1 MGRILF
7 GRMLGAN
14 IIGAHIIGARIEHF
28 IVIYRRFC
36 ACAPIFRQKKQE
48 NGEGIRF
55 PAVNVLVFTEKE
67 GDGLAILPVKGLC
80 CSRLLRPQYNTP
92 KVNLR

>member
-1 MGRILF
+1 MGHILLE
-7 GRMLGAN
+7 RKL
-14 IIGAHIIGARIEHF
+14 EHF

-36 ACAPIFRQKKQE
+36 ACTPIFRQKKQE

-55 PAVNVLVFTEKE
+55 PAVNVLAFTEKE

>member
-14 IIGAHIIGARIEHF
+14 IIGAHIIGAQIRAF
-28 IVIYRRFC
+28 YSYLPSFC

-55 PAVNVLVFTEKE
+55 PAVNVLAFTEKE
-67 GDGLAILPVKGLC
+67 GDGLAIC
-80 CSRLLRPQYNTP
+80 R
-92 KVNLR
+92 